1 MLPLGGV
8 AEIVVSNNIYP
19 ADGDVQPPRLGRRSE
34 SEDTVTTEAPTTPGG
49 AVAFRDAGDG
59 VRARNLAR
67 VLRLVHLGGAQSR
80 AQLTA
85 ATGLNRSTI
94 ADLVVELV
102 AEGWVVERDPDP
114 VGRVGRPSPVVEVAP
129 RTLVVAVN
137 PEIDAVEIA
146 AIDLGCRVAVRERI
160 ETSTLMT
167 AEEVAALVGEVVDRW
182 RGGPLEAS
190 RLVALGVAVPG
201 LVRAA
206 DGLVRNAPHLGW
218 TDAPVGGLLVE
229 ATGLPVAVGNDASL
243 GALAEHLF
251 GAAAGAD
258 DVVYLNGGPSGIGGG
273 IIVHGAPVGG
283 VGGYAGE
290 FGQNRVGITGDAV
303 LEDEVSRARLLD
315 VLGLGAA
322 DDAALAAALAAASD
336 DGPVREECLRQRE
349 LLAQAIA
356 DAVNVLNPSVVVLGG
371 FLAQLE
377 ELDRDGFAAVV
388 ASRAMAENVEGLRI
402 LPASLGADR
411 LLLGAAELA
420 FSSAGVI

>member
-1 MLPLGGV
+1 MTDTSTVLSGTV
-8 AEIVVSNNIYP
+8 AP
-19 ADGDVQPPRLGRRSE
+19 KE
-34 SEDTVTTEAPTTPGG
+34 SA
-49 AVAFRDAGDG
+49 DG

-67 VLRLVHLGGAQSR
+67 VLRLVHLRGAQSR
-80 AQLTA
+80 AQLTS

-94 ADLVVELV
+94 ADLVAELV

-114 VGRVGRPSPVVEVAP
+114 IGRVGRPSPVVTASP
-129 RTLVVAVN
+129 QTVVIAVN

-146 AIDLGCRVAVRERI
+146 AIDLARTIAVRERI
-160 ETSTLMT
+160 ESGALLA
-167 AEEVAALVGEVVDRW
+167 AEAVAALVAEVVDRW
-182 RGGPLEAS
+182 RAGALDGS
-190 RLVALGVAVPG
+190 RLVAVGVAVPG

-218 TDAPVGGLLVE
+218 TDAPVSALIAE

-251 GAAAGAD
+251 GAAQGAN

-273 IIVHGAPVGG
+273 IIVEGRPVGG

-290 FGQNRVGITGDAV
+290 FGQNRVDAAGAAV
-303 LEDEVSRARLLD
+303 LEDEVSRARLLA
-315 VLGLGAA
+315 VLGLTAA
-322 DDAALAAALAAASD
+322 DDETLAEVLAAASD
-336 DGPVREECLRQRE
+336 TGPVREEGERQRM

-356 DAVNVLNPSVVVLGG
+356 DAVNILNPSVVVLGG

-377 ELDRDGFAAVV
+377 ELDPEGFAADV
-388 ASRAMAENVEGLRI
+388 ADRAMAENAEGLRI
-402 LPASLGADR
+402 LPASLAADR

-420 FSSAGVI
+420 FTSVGVI

>member
-1 MLPLGGV
+1 MTDAAPQPGSNLG
-8 AEIVVSNNIYP
+8 VSVIK
-19 ADGDVQPPRLGRRSE
+19 DS
-34 SEDTVTTEAPTTPGG
+34 
-49 AVAFRDAGDG
+49 GDG

-67 VLRLVHLGGAQSR
+67 VLRLVHLGGPQSR

-94 ADLVVELV
+94 ADLVAQLV
-102 AEGWVVERDPDP
+102 SDGWVVERDPDP
-114 VGRVGRPSPVVEVAP
+114 VGRVGRPSPVVEASP
-129 RTLVVAVN
+129 QTVVIAVN

-146 AIDLGCRVAVRERI
+146 AVDLARRIAVRERI
-160 ETSTLMT
+160 ESESLLT
-167 AEEVAALVGEVVDRW
+167 AAEVAALVADVLDRW
-182 RGGPLEAS
+182 RAGALEG
-190 RLVALGVAVPG
+190 RRFVAVGVAVPG

-218 TDAPVGGLLVE
+218 TDAPVRALIAE

-251 GAAAGAD
+251 GAAQGAD

-273 IIVHGAPVGG
+273 IIVHGIPVGG

-290 FGQNRVGITGDAV
+290 FGQNRVGAESATV
-303 LEDEVSRARLLD
+303 LEDEVSRARLLT
-315 VLGLGAA
+315 VLGLSAA
-322 DDAALAAALAAASD
+322 DEATLADALVAASAD
-336 DGPVREECLRQRE
+336 EGVRAESRRQRD

-356 DAVNVLNPSVVVLGG
+356 DAVNILNPSVVVLGG

-377 ELDRDGFAAVV
+377 ELDPDGFSAAV
-388 ASRAMAENVEGLRI
+388 AERAMEQNDEGLRI

-411 LLLGAAELA
+411 LLLGAAEQA
-420 FSSAGVI
+420 FASVGVI

>member
-1 MLPLGGV
+1 MVLSGV
-8 AEIVVSNNIYP
+8 VAP
-19 ADGDVQPPRLGRRSE
+19 KE
-34 SEDTVTTEAPTTPGG
+34 SA
-49 AVAFRDAGDG
+49 DG

-80 AQLTA
+80 AQLTT

-94 ADLVVELV
+94 ADLVAELV
-102 AEGWVVERDPDP
+102 GEGWVVERDPDP
-114 VGRVGRPSPVVEVAP
+114 VGRVGRPSPVVAASP
-129 RTLVVAVN
+129 TTVVIAVN

-146 AIDLGCRVAVRERI
+146 AIDLARTIAVRERI
-160 ETSTLMT
+160 ESESLLT
-167 AEEVAALVGEVVDRW
+167 AEAVAALVAEVVDRW
-182 RGGPLEAS
+182 RVGPLDGS
-190 RLVALGVAVPG
+190 RLVAVGVAVPG

-218 TDAPVGGLLVE
+218 TDAPVSALVAE

-251 GAAAGAD
+251 GAAQGAD

-273 IIVHGAPVGG
+273 IIVHGGPVGG

-290 FGQNRVGITGDAV
+290 FGQNRVDPHGASV
-303 LEDEVSRARLLD
+303 LEDEVSRARLLA
-315 VLGLGAA
+315 VLGLTAA
-322 DDAALAAALAAASD
+322 DDDTLAEALAAASD
-336 DGPVREECLRQRE
+336 AGPVRAEGERQRM

-356 DAVNVLNPSVVVLGG
+356 DAVNILNPSVVVLGG

-377 ELDRDGFAAVV
+377 ELDPEGFARAI
-388 ASRAMAENVEGLRI
+388 AAAAMAENAEGLRI
-402 LPASLGADR
+402 LPASLAADR

-420 FSSAGVI
+420 FTSVGVI

>member
-19 ADGDVQPPRLGRRSE
+19 AEGDVQPPRLGRRSE

-102 AEGWVVERDPDP
+102 TEGWVVERDPDP
-114 VGRVGRPSPVVEVAP
+114 VGRVGRPSPVVEAAP

-218 TDAPVGGLLVE
+218 IDAPVGGLLVE

-377 ELDRDGFAAVV
+377 ELDRDGFAAAV